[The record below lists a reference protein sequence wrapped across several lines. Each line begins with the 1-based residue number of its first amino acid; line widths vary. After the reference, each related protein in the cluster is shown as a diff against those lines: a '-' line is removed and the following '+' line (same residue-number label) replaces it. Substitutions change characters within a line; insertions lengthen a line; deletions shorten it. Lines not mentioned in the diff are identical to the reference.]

1 MNRNTLFRAYI
12 IYVASE
18 LTLASFGRDRKCHA
32 SKRPGDVIYVGT
44 LLSSSE
50 RGDANKWL

>member
-44 LLSSSE
+44 LLSSPE